1 MSDSTAVAG
10 APSPPSKSMV
20 VDSHFVRW
28 RHFKDKAARN
38 LVGIG
43 GVAVLVA
50 LTLIFVY
57 LLSEVV
63 PLFRSAQIQP
73 RIEIANTS
81 ATPALFLSSEEQ
93 GEIGVRSLAD
103 GSLVFSNLLNGE
115 LRKQLQLPVGAGTV
129 TAVAEINA
137 DQAFY
142 AAGLSNGTVLPYKT
156 TYTVSYPDDKR
167 FIEPD
172 IAYPYGDKPLP
183 FMAEAPRAL
192 AVRDERGTLLLA
204 GVDGAGAVHLKAF
217 EVQTSLLGESSMQ
230 ETGATAFTPPIRP
243 DFLRMDP
250 LQSWLYIGDA
260 SGRLALYALKGT
272 GEPRLVDTQD
282 VGGRLIA
289 ATFLG
294 GGISMMVAD
303 DRGVISQWFPA
314 RKPGEKS
321 RSLARVREFRISG
334 GRITAIAA
342 EPHRRVFAVA
352 DDRGRITLFHA
363 TAHRRILET
372 GIAGAAPIH
381 SLAFNP
387 RAHTLLAQLQDGRVQ
402 VLEVENEHPE
412 VSWSSLWGKVWYE
425 SHDESKYLWQSSA
438 ANADFEPKFSLTPLT
453 LGTLKGAFYAMV
465 FAVPIAILG
474 AIFTANFM
482 SPAMRQIV
490 KPTVEIMQALPTV
503 ILGFLAGLW
512 LAPFVESNLPGV
524 FLVLLLLPLS
534 MPLFGYAWMR
544 MPNHIRLRVPSGWEA
559 ALLIP
564 SILVVT
570 WLCFAVAGPI
580 ENLFF
585 GGNMQAWLDRS
596 FGIGYEQRNCL
607 VVGIAMGIAV
617 IPSIFSITED
627 AIFSV
632 PKQLSLGSLALGAT
646 QWQTLMG
653 VVLPTASPGIFS
665 AVMIGLG
672 RAVGETMIVLMATG
686 NTPVTDF
693 SLFSGMR
700 TLSANVAVEMPE
712 SEVGSTHFRIL
723 FLAGL
728 VLFVLTFFFNTLAEV
743 VRQRLREKYSNL

>member
-1 MSDSTAVAG
+1 MDNN
-10 APSPPSKSMV
+10 
-20 VDSHFVRW
+20 FVRW
-28 RHFKDKAARN
+28 RHFKDKAAKH

-43 GVAVLVA
+43 GLAVLVA

-57 LLSEVV
+57 LLTEVL
-63 PLFRSAQIQP
+63 PLFKAAHITPRTQITGT
-73 RIEIANTS
+73 A
-81 ATPALFLSSEEQ
+81 PALFLSSEEQ
-93 GEIGVRSLAD
+93 GEIGMRSLPD
-103 GSLVFSNLLNGE
+103 GALVFSNLHTGE
-115 LRKQLQLPVGAGTV
+115 LRKKVQLPLGANTV
-129 TAVAEINA
+129 SSVAEINT
-137 DQAFY
+137 DQAYY
-142 AAGLSNGTVLPYKT
+142 AAGLSDGSVLPYKT
-156 TYTVSYPDDKR
+156 TYTVTYPDDKR
-167 FIEPD
+167 HIEPD
-172 IAYPYGDKPLP
+172 ITYPYGDKALP
-183 FMAEAPRAL
+183 FMPEASRVL
-192 AVRDERGTLLLA
+192 AVRDERGTLLMV
-204 GVDGAGAVHLKAF
+204 GVDAVGAVHLKAF
-217 EVQTSLLGESSMQ
+217 EVQTSLLGETHMQ
-230 ETGATAFTPPIRP
+230 ETGVSRFTPPLKA
-243 DFLRMDP
+243 DFLLIDP
-250 LQSWLYIGDA
+250 LQSWLYVADA
-260 SGRLALYALKGT
+260 AAGKLVLYALKGAA
-272 GEPRLVDTQD
+272 EPRLVDTAD
-282 VGGRLIA
+282 IGGKVLA
-289 ATFLG
+289 AEFLG
-294 GGISMMVAD
+294 GGISVITAD
-303 DRGVISQWFPA
+303 SRGKIVQWFPA
-314 RKPGEKS
+314 RREAKGPK
-321 RSLARVREFRISG
+321 RLTRVREFEISG
-334 GRITAIAA
+334 GTITAITA

-352 DDRGRITLFHA
+352 DDRGIVTLFHA
-363 TAHRRILET
+363 TAQSKILET
-372 GIAGAAPIH
+372 QVAETPIH

-387 RAHTLLAQLQDGRVQ
+387 RAHTLLSQLQDGHVQ
-402 VLEVENEHPE
+402 VLDVENDHPE
-412 VSWSSLWGKVWYE
+412 VSFSSLWGKVWYE
-425 SHDESKYLWQSSA
+425 SYDEPKYLWQSSA

-453 LGTLKGAFYAMV
+453 LGTLKGAFYAML

-524 FLVLLLLPLS
+524 FLLLFLLPMSL
-534 MPLFGYAWMR
+534 PLFGYVWMR
-544 MPNHIRLRVPSGWEA
+544 APAKLRLMIPPGWEA

-564 SILVVT
+564 SILLVT
-570 WLCFAVAGPI
+570 WLCFALASPI
-580 ENLFF
+580 ELAFF
-585 GGNMQAWLDRS
+585 GGNMQGWMDRS

-632 PKQLSLGSLALGAT
+632 PKQLTLGSLALGAT

-728 VLFVLTFFFNTLAEV
+728 VLFLLTFTFNTLAEV
-743 VRQRLREKYSNL
+743 VRQRLREKYSNI